1 MRESEAVSIAGSK
14 VSIDGMADTIMKEL
28 NAYADTTADGVK
40 TAVQRAA
47 KTVKS
52 EIQAGAPMKTGAY
65 KKSWAAKNTAESANK
80 LEITVY
86 SRNRYQLAHLLEH
99 GHAKR
104 GGGRVA
110 ARPHIAS
117 AEQSGIEQLEQEIE
131 RCIRNG

>member
-1 MRESEAVSIAGSK
+1 MASK
-14 VSIDGMADTIMKEL
+14 VSIDGMADAIMKEL
-28 NAYADTTADGVK
+28 IDYSDMTSEGVK
-40 TAVQRAA
+40 SAVKEAA
-47 KTVKS
+47 KTVKK
-52 EIQAGAPMKTGAY
+52 EIQAGAPVRSGAY
-65 KKSWAAKNTAESANK
+65 KRSWATKNTAESSNK

-86 SRNRYQLAHLLEH
+86 SRNRYQIAHLLEH

-110 ARPHIAS
+110 ARPHIAA

>member
-1 MRESEAVSIAGSK
+1 MATK
-14 VSIDGMADTIMKEL
+14 VSIGNMADAIMKEL
-28 NAYADTTADGVK
+28 NEYADTTADGVK
-40 TAVQRAA
+40 TAVQKAA
-47 KTVKS
+47 KTVKT
-52 EIQAGAPMKTGAY
+52 EIQAGAPARTGAY
-65 KKSWAAKNTAESANK
+65 KKSWAMKNTAESSNK

-86 SRNRYQLAHLLEH
+86 SSNRYQLAQMLEH

>member
-1 MRESEAVSIAGSK
+1 MAASVSIGN
-14 VSIDGMADTIMKEL
+14 MADAIMKKL

-47 KTVKS
+47 KTVKA
-52 EIQAGAPMKTGAY
+52 EIQAGAPVKTGAY
-65 KKSWAAKNTAESANK
+65 KKSWAAKNTAESSSK

>member
-1 MRESEAVSIAGSK
+1 MATK
-14 VSIDGMADTIMKEL
+14 VSIGNMADAIMKEL
-28 NAYADTTADGVK
+28 NDYAEATSDGVK
-40 TAVQRAA
+40 SAVTKASKVV
-47 KTVKS
+47 KT
-52 EIQAGAPMKTGAY
+52 EIQAGAPTRTGAY
-65 KKSWAAKNTAESANK
+65 KKSWATKNTAESSNK

>member
-1 MRESEAVSIAGSK
+1 MATK
-14 VSIDGMADTIMKEL
+14 VSIDAMADAIMKEL
-28 NAYADTTADGVK
+28 NDYADTTTDGVK
-40 TAVQRAA
+40 AAVQKAA

-52 EIQAGAPMKTGAY
+52 EIQSGAPVKSGKY
-65 KKSWAAKNTAESANK
+65 QKSWSTKNTAESSHK

-117 AEQSGIEQLEQEIE
+117 AEQSGIELLEQEIE

>member
-1 MRESEAVSIAGSK
+1 MASK
-14 VSIDGMADTIMKEL
+14 VSIDGMADAIMKEL
-28 NAYADTTADGVK
+28 IDYSDMTSEGVK
-40 TAVQRAA
+40 SAVKEAA
-47 KTVKS
+47 KTVKK
-52 EIQAGAPMKTGAY
+52 EIQAGAPVRSGAY
-65 KKSWAAKNTAESANK
+65 KRSWATKNTAESSNK

-86 SRNRYQLAHLLEH
+86 SRNRYQIAHLLEH

>member
-1 MRESEAVSIAGSK
+1 MAARVSIGN
-14 VSIDGMADTIMKEL
+14 MAD
-28 NAYADTTADGVK
+28 ATADGVK
-40 TAVQRAA
+40 TVVQRAA
-47 KTVKS
+47 KTVKA
-52 EIQAGAPMKTGAY
+52 EIQAGAPVKTGAY
-65 KKSWAAKNTAESANK
+65 KKSWTAKNTTESANK

>member
-1 MRESEAVSIAGSK
+1 MATK
-14 VSIDGMADTIMKEL
+14 VSIGNMADAIMKEL
-28 NAYADTTADGVK
+28 NDYAEATSDGVK
-40 TAVQRAA
+40 SAVTKAA
-47 KTVKS
+47 KVVKT
-52 EIQAGAPMKTGAY
+52 EIQASAPTRTGAY
-65 KKSWAAKNTAESANK
+65 KKSWATKNTAESSNK